1 MARRTLCIA
10 LLRGIN
16 VGKAKRVPMAQLR
29 ELFESLGYTQ
39 VRTLL
44 NSGNV
49 IFEAPSSSTA
59 KLRAAIE
66 AGIEKRFGFGS
77 ATVVITA
84 ETLSAVIAANPFAKV
99 AKDPSRYLVAFPLE
113 SAHAAACTPLLAE
126 SWRPDQLA
134 LGAHAAYLWC
144 ASGILESK
152 LLAAYMR
159 AAKNSATTRNWAT
172 VQKIHAACHEAP

>member
-1 MARRTLCIA
+1 MARRVTCIA
-10 LLRGIN
+10 LLRGFN
-16 VGKAKRVPMAQLR
+16 VGKAKRVPMAELR
-29 ELFESLGYTQ
+29 ELFESLGYTR

-49 IFEAPSSSTA
+49 IFEATSGSTA

-66 AGIEKRFGFGS
+66 SGIEKRFGFGS

-84 ETLSAVIAANPFAKV
+84 ETLAAVIAANPFARI

-113 SAHAAACTPLLAE
+113 SGHAATCQPLLAE
-126 SWRPDQLA
+126 SWKPDQIEI
-134 LGAHAAYLWC
+134 GAHAAYLWC

-152 LLAAYMR
+152 LLTAYMR

-172 VQKIHAACHEAP
+172 VHKIHAACLETP